1 MLGFG
6 HTRPENIGPAVRELA
21 LAIHAARRS

>member
-21 LAIHAARRS
+21 LAIRDALRP